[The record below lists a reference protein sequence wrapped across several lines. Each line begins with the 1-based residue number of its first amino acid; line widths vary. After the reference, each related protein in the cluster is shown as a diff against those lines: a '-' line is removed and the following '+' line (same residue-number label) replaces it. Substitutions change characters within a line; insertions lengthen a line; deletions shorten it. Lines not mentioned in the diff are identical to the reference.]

1 MKENGGRLYRVL
13 VTSTTF
19 GLASSSPVEYL
30 QEHQCEVVF
39 GPRRPLRDE
48 ELARLLPG
56 FHALIAGLD
65 EIGPMSLAA
74 ADVLRVIARRGAS
87 LDLIDLRGATERGI
101 MVFSLPRMDAESVA
115 DLTFGLILAVA
126 RLIPQAD
133 RRIRA
138 GHWDRPIGRDV
149 WGKNLGI
156 IGLGRIGSAVARR
169 ARGFSMRLAAFDR
182 SPDPDL
188 ARELGVE
195 YTDLPTL
202 LRGADF
208 VTLHLP
214 LTPATKGFISFQEL
228 RMMKPTAYLINT
240 SRGGVVDETALFHA
254 LTHKW
259 IAGTALDVFS
269 EEPPWGSPLL
279 GLENVVCTPHMG
291 TYTVETLE
299 AMDMY
304 CAREVV
310 RALRGEVPNG
320 MANPEVLKLRD
331 FGGGPDLGTS
341 QG

>member
-1 MKENGGRLYRVL
+1 MYRVL

-19 GLASSSPVEYL
+19 GLASPRPVEYL
-30 QEHQCEVVF
+30 HGHQCEVVF

-65 EIGPMSLAA
+65 EIGPKSLEN

-101 MVFSLPRMDAESVA
+101 LVFSLPRMDAESVA

-133 RRIRA
+133 RRVRA
-138 GHWDRPIGRDV
+138 GYWDRPIGRDV
-149 WGKNLGI
+149 WGKTLGV

-169 ARGFSMRLAAFDR
+169 GKGFSMRLLAYDR
-182 SPDPDL
+182 SPDPTL
-188 ARELGVE
+188 GQELDVT
-195 YTDLPTL
+195 YMDLPTL
-202 LRGADF
+202 LRSSDF
-208 VTLHLP
+208 VTIHLP
-214 LTPATKGFISFQEL
+214 LTPATRGFISLQEL

-240 SRGGVVDETALFHA
+240 SRGGVVDEAALYQA
-254 LTHKW
+254 LKEGW
-259 IAGTALDVFS
+259 IAGAALDVFS
-269 EEPPWGSPLL
+269 EEPPRGNPLL
-279 GLENVVCTPHMG
+279 ELENVVCTPHMG

-299 AMDMY
+299 AMDLY

-310 RALRGEVPNG
+310 RALRGEIPQG
-320 MANPEVLKLRD
+320 AANPEVFQEQAK
-331 FGGGPDLGTS
+331 
-341 QG
+341 